1 MSSFRVTLWGDSD
14 DGIWDTVSGPG
25 TCFGMERGPS
35 HPAIGAIT
43 SAAEV
48 EAERGSSEIE

>member
-1 MSSFRVTLWGDSD
+1 MFSFRVTLLGDSD
-14 DGIWDTVSGPG
+14 DGIWDTMSGPG
-25 TCFGMERGPS
+25 RCCGMERDPS

-48 EAERGSSEIE
+48 EAERGSSEVE